1 MNNKIT
7 TKEIVLGGLL
17 IATGLILPMIFHLF
31 GVTGQIALPMHIPV
45 LIGGFL
51 LSPSLALGLGIITP
65 LVSSVLTGMPVL
77 FPMAV
82 IMMFELGTYALTASL
97 LSRKMKMKIIPSLI
111 GAMAAG
117 RIAAGLTVAL
127 LVQLFGVK
135 MNPLIYIK
143 GAVLTG
149 IPGIIIQ
156 LIFIPLLIFSIKT
169 YKTKTT
175 AKSS

>member
-17 IATGLILPMIFHLF
+17 LATGLILPMIFHLF
-31 GVTGQIALPMHIPV
+31 GLTGQIALPMHIPV

-51 LSPSLALGLGIITP
+51 LSPSLALSLGIITP

-82 IMMFELGTYALTASL
+82 IMMFELGTYAFSASVFT
-97 LSRKMKMKIIPSLI
+97 RRMKLPAVPTLI
-111 GAMAAG
+111 LAMVAG
-117 RIAAGLTVAL
+117 RTAAGLTVAL

-135 MNPLIYIK
+135 MNPLLYIK

-169 YKTKTT
+169 YKTKTN
-175 AKSS
+175 AKS

>member
-17 IATGLILPMIFHLF
+17 LATGLILPMIFHLF
-31 GVTGQIALPMHIPV
+31 GLTGQIALPMHIPV

-51 LSPSLALGLGIITP
+51 LSPSLALSLGIITP

-82 IMMFELGTYALTASL
+82 IMMVELGTYAFSASVFT
-97 LSRKMKMKIIPSLI
+97 RRMKLPAVPTLI
-111 GAMAAG
+111 LAMVAG
-117 RIAAGLTVAL
+117 RTAAGLTVAL

-135 MNPLIYIK
+135 MNPLLYIK

-169 YKTKTT
+169 YKTKTN
-175 AKSS
+175 AKS

>member
-7 TKEIVLGGLL
+7 TKEIILGGLL
-17 IATGLILPMIFHLF
+17 LATGLILPMIFHLF
-31 GVTGQIALPMHIPV
+31 GLTGQIALPMHIPV

-51 LSPSLALGLGIITP
+51 LSPSLALSLGIITP

-97 LSRKMKMKIIPSLI
+97 LSGKMKMKIIPSLI

-117 RIAAGLTVAL
+117 RIAAGLTVAA
-127 LVQLFGVK
+127 LVALFGVK
-135 MNPLIYIK
+135 MNPVLYIK
-143 GAVLTG
+143 GAVITG

-156 LIFIPLLIFSIKT
+156 LLFVPSIV
-169 YKTKTT
+169 YVLVNINNR
-175 AKSS
+175 AKSRQ

>member
-17 IATGLILPMIFHLF
+17 LATGLILPMIFHLF
-31 GVTGQIALPMHIPV
+31 GLTGQIALPMHIPV

-51 LSPSLALGLGIITP
+51 LSPSLALSLGIITP

-82 IMMFELGTYALTASL
+82 IMMVELGTYAFSASVFTRRIKL
-97 LSRKMKMKIIPSLI
+97 PAVPTLI
-111 GAMAAG
+111 LAMVAG
-117 RIAAGLTVAL
+117 RTAAGLTVAL
-127 LVQLFGVK
+127 LVKLFGVK
-135 MNPLIYIK
+135 MNPLLYIK

>member
-17 IATGLILPMIFHLF
+17 LATGLILPMIFHLF
-31 GVTGQIALPMHIPV
+31 GLTGQIALPMHIPV

-51 LSPSLALGLGIITP
+51 LSPSLALSLGIITP

-82 IMMFELGTYALTASL
+82 IMMFELGTYAFSASVFT
-97 LSRKMKMKIIPSLI
+97 RRMKLPAVPTLI
-111 GAMAAG
+111 LAMVAG
-117 RIAAGLTVAL
+117 RTAAGLTVAL
-127 LVQLFGVK
+127 LVKLFGVK
-135 MNPLIYIK
+135 MNPLLYIK

>member
-17 IATGLILPMIFHLF
+17 LATGLILPMIFHLF
-31 GVTGQIALPMHIPV
+31 GLTGQIALPMHIPV

-51 LSPSLALGLGIITP
+51 LSPSLALSLGIITP

-82 IMMFELGTYALTASL
+82 IMMVELGTYALTASL
-97 LSRKMKMKIIPSLI
+97 LSGKMKMKIIPSLI

-117 RIAAGLTVAL
+117 RIAAGITVAA
-127 LVQLFGVK
+127 LVALFGVK
-135 MNPLIYIK
+135 MNPVLYIK
-143 GAVLTG
+143 GAVIAG

-156 LIFIPLLIFSIKT
+156 LLFVPSIV
-169 YKTKTT
+169 YVLVNINNR
-175 AKSS
+175 AKSRQ

>member
-17 IATGLILPMIFHLF
+17 LATGLILPMIFHLF
-31 GVTGQIALPMHIPV
+31 GLTGQIALPMHIPV

-51 LSPSLALGLGIITP
+51 LSPSLALSLGIITP

-82 IMMFELGTYALTASL
+82 IMMVELGTYAFSASVFT
-97 LSRKMKMKIIPSLI
+97 RRMKLPAVPTLI
-111 GAMAAG
+111 LAMVAG
-117 RIAAGLTVAL
+117 RTAAGLTVAL
-127 LVQLFGVK
+127 LVKLFGVK
-135 MNPLIYIK
+135 MNPLLYIK

>member
-17 IATGLILPMIFHLF
+17 LATGLILPMIFHLF
-31 GVTGQIALPMHIPV
+31 GLTGQIALPMHIPV

-51 LSPSLALGLGIITP
+51 LSPSLALSLGIITP

-97 LSRKMKMKIIPSLI
+97 LSGKMKMKIIPSLI

-117 RIAAGLTVAL
+117 RIAAGLTVAA
-127 LVQLFGVK
+127 LVALFGVK
-135 MNPLIYIK
+135 MNPVLYIK
-143 GAVLTG
+143 GAVIAG

-156 LIFIPLLIFSIKT
+156 LLFVPSIV
-169 YKTKTT
+169 YVLVNINNR
-175 AKSS
+175 AKSRQ

>member
-17 IATGLILPMIFHLF
+17 LATGLILPMIFHLF
-31 GVTGQIALPMHIPV
+31 GLTGQIALPMHIPV

-51 LSPSLALGLGIITP
+51 LSPSLALSLGIITP

-97 LSRKMKMKIIPSLI
+97 LSGKIKMKIIPSLI

-117 RIAAGLTVAL
+117 RIAAGLTVAA
-127 LVQLFGVK
+127 LVALFGVK
-135 MNPLIYIK
+135 MNPVLYIK
-143 GAVLTG
+143 GAVIAG

-156 LIFIPLLIFSIKT
+156 LLFVPSIV
-169 YKTKTT
+169 YVLVNINNR
-175 AKSS
+175 AKSRQ

>member
-1 MNNKIT
+1 MNKKIT

-17 IATGLILPMIFHLF
+17 LATGLILPMIFHLF
-31 GVTGQIALPMHIPV
+31 GLTGQIALPMHIPV
-45 LIGGFL
+45 LIGGFF
-51 LSPSLALGLGIITP
+51 LSPSLALCLGIITP

-82 IMMFELGTYALTASL
+82 IMMFELGTYAFSASVLTS
-97 LSRKMKMKIIPSLI
+97 KIKLPAVTSLI
-111 GAMAAG
+111 LAMIVG
-117 RIAAGLTVAL
+117 RTAAGLTVAL

-135 MNPLIYIK
+135 MNPILYIK

-156 LIFIPLLIFSIKT
+156 LIFIPLLIFVIKA
-169 YKTKTT
+169 YNKK
-175 AKSS
+175 ALF